1 LIKKKNKKLLDYFTE
16 LIKWDTKYFSCV
28 SDPEGIQD
36 QEDILVHVQD
46 VVPIQDQGDDP
57 LQDPEEEANVVVQEV
72 LQRAVAAVIVEV
84 GAEVTTGKEIVP
96 IEA

>member
-1 LIKKKNKKLLDYFTE
+1 MTDRRNGGVHLKDEVAGQDLGHVL
-16 LIKWDTKYFSCV
+16 
-28 SDPEGIQD
+28 DPEGIQD

>member
-1 LIKKKNKKLLDYFTE
+1 MTDRRNGGVHLKDEVAGTMGQDLGHVLDP
-16 LIKWDTKYFSCV
+16 D
-28 SDPEGIQD
+28 GIQD
-36 QEDILVHVQD
+36 QEDILAHVQD

-72 LQRAVAAVIVEV
+72 LQRVVAAVIAEV
-84 GAEVTTGKEIVP
+84 GAEVTTGREIVL